1 MKSSTTKT
9 IFARI
14 WAVWGMISFVVSFLL
29 IYPIFLLSFLIKD
42 KWKSQAFFISVS
54 RYWMKVWLFII
65 GCRLKINGLNHF
77 KPNENYIVVFNHNT
91 MLDIPLS
98 SPFLP
103 GANKTIAKKSF
114 AAIPL
119 FGLFYKKGSVLVD
132 RKDNKSRTKSYEEMK
147 EVIAQN
153 MHMCLYPEGTRNRTT
168 ALLKPFYDGA
178 FRLSKDTR
186 KPIIPC
192 ILRGT
197 NTAMPIE
204 KGFYLMPTRL
214 SITFM
219 PPVESANL
227 TAEELKEKVYELML
241 DELKN

>member
-119 FGLFYKKGSVLVD
+119 FGLFYKK
-132 RKDNKSRTKSYEEMK
+132 
-147 EVIAQN
+147 
-153 MHMCLYPEGTRNRTT
+153 
-168 ALLKPFYDGA
+168 
-178 FRLSKDTR
+178 
-186 KPIIPC
+186 
-192 ILRGT
+192 
-197 NTAMPIE
+197 
-204 KGFYLMPTRL
+204 
-214 SITFM
+214 
-219 PPVESANL
+219 
-227 TAEELKEKVYELML
+227 
-241 DELKN
+241 